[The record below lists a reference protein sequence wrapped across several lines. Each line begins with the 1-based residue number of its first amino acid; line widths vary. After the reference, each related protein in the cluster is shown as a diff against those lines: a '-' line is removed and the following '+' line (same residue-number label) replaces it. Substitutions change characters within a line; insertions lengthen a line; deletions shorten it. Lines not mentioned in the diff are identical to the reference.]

1 MRHALAACLAV
12 SVTLMSSGI
21 GQAQRVARVKVEHVR
36 YGFPAGI
43 QPDGETGD
51 WESTPL
57 FKLGVWTPVYVSLT
71 AGPQGF
77 RKDEAV
83 VVVESAD
90 SDEVVNNYSV
100 PVPPVD
106 KNESFTVLAY
116 TKPGSAEKGITVR
129 VLSEGQNLCRP
140 YEKTPT
146 GLEPSETLYLTVGS
160 RLPWLRRA
168 LRPEQEKEVL
178 EKDRMVYVDTVDQL
192 PEAWFGYGAI
202 DLLILTTGEKRDFLE
217 ALLNNQNERINR
229 KREALAEW
237 VRRGGRLLIS
247 VGRNQD
253 VVSKIPDWQAMLPM
267 AIAGTIA
274 KEELP
279 AGWGVQQARDL
290 QPVDLVKLERKPGK
304 VIRVLRR
311 LDTGV
316 PRKEEPPLIVQ
327 APYGQGKVTLVAFDL
342 DQRPFSAWGG
352 QRAFWKPLLDE
363 AGYSDDR
370 GSKAA
375 GNEVQQNPW
384 YVNPNGNDLQ
394 YQLQTNLEDYG
405 DEVPVISF
413 GWVALFILLY
423 ILVVGPLDYLFL
435 KKVLNRLEL
444 TWITFP
450 SVVLLVSATAYF
462 TAYWLKGN
470 DLKINKVDAIDIDLA
485 TQQSYGTTWFTLF
498 SPRIQHYTIGLE
510 PAAPDWAP
518 PGGDSKENSV
528 VVTWLGRPD
537 ANRPRGQSLF
547 RRAYDYEPNAAGLRG
562 VPIQVW
568 STKSFTASWQA
579 PINPSKPLVTAN
591 LRRLNPN
598 QGTITGEI
606 ASNIP
611 VQLDEAVLI
620 YHNTNDDQLS
630 VFNLGTLQPG
640 TVRKVDTVVQ
650 DFGRGWFRNPTSQA
664 TSNQNYRY
672 RRGTFYQDVKV
683 PTDAVVRTLLFH
695 DSLEKPGQGGLRN
708 LSGRLL
714 DQTWRLKQFR
724 NEAIVYGKWS
734 AAPGTPPG
742 SAETVTQ
749 GPMSPS
755 RLWLGDLPAPGKTRP
770 SLAGT
775 VRQET
780 YVRIFIPIESK
791 P

>member
-1 MRHALAACLAV
+1 MRHALAACLVV
-12 SVTLMSSGI
+12 SVSLMSSGTA
-21 GQAQRVARVKVEHVR
+21 QAQRVPRVKIEHVR

-57 FKLGVWTPVYVSLT
+57 FKLGVWTPVYISLT

-77 RKDEAV
+77 KKDEAQ

-100 PVPPVD
+100 PVPPVE
-106 KNESFTVLAY
+106 KNETFTVLAY

-129 VLSEGQNLCRP
+129 VLIEGQNICRP

-146 GLEPSETLYLTVGS
+146 GLDTGETLYLTVGS
-160 RLPWLRRA
+160 RLPWMRRA
-168 LRPEQEKEVL
+168 LRPEQDKETL
-178 EKDRMVYVDTVDQL
+178 EKDRMVYVDHVDQL
-192 PEAWFGYGAI
+192 PESWYGYAAI
-202 DLLILTTGEKRDFLE
+202 DLLILTTGEKREFLE

-237 VRRGGRLLIS
+237 VRRGGRLLLS

-267 AIAGTIA
+267 TIAGTIA
-274 KEELP
+274 KEGLP
-279 AGWGVQQARDL
+279 AEWGVRNARDL
-290 QPVDLVKLERKPGK
+290 QPVDLVKLEPKPGK
-304 VIRVLRR
+304 VVRVLRR

-316 PRKEEPPLIVQ
+316 PEKDESPLIVQ

-342 DQRPFSAWGG
+342 DQRPFTAWGG
-352 QRAFWKPLLDE
+352 QQGFWKPLLAE

-370 GSKAA
+370 GSKIAA
-375 GNEVQQNPW
+375 NDVPVNPWGASQQNM
-384 YVNPNGNDLQ
+384 DLQ

-435 KKVLNRLEL
+435 KKVMNRLEL

-450 SVVLLVSATAYF
+450 TVVLLVSATAYF

-470 DLKINKVDAIDIDLA
+470 DLKINKIDSIDIDLG
-485 TQQSYGTTWFTLF
+485 TKQSYGTTWFTLF

-518 PGGDSKENSV
+518 SGGDPKDHSV

-568 STKSFTASWQA
+568 STKSFTACWQA
-579 PINPSKPLVTAN
+579 PIDPARPLFTAN
-591 LRRLNPN
+591 IQRLNPN
-598 QGTITGEI
+598 LGTLTGEI
-606 ASNIP
+606 TSGLPI
-611 VQLDEAVLI
+611 QLEDAVLI
-620 YHNTNDDQLS
+620 YHHTNEDQLS
-630 VFNLGTLQPG
+630 VFNLGALQPG
-640 TVRKVDTVVQ
+640 AVRKIDTVVQ
-650 DFGRGWFRNPTSQA
+650 DFGKGWLRNPTSQA
-664 TSNQNYRY
+664 TSNQNVRY
-672 RRGTFYQDVKV
+672 RRGGFYQDIKV
-683 PTDAVVRTLLFH
+683 STDAVVKTLLFH
-695 DSLEKPGQGGLRN
+695 DSLDHPGQGGLRN

-724 NEAIVYGKWS
+724 NEAIVYGRL
-734 AAPGTPPG
+734 AAPPG
-742 SAETVTQ
+742 SAESVAQ

-755 RLWLGDLPAPGKTRP
+755 RLWLGDQPALGKTRP

-775 VRQET
+775 LRQET
-780 YVRIFIPIESK
+780 YVRIFIPIQSK